1 MKERILQ
8 AARDAFRER
17 LSGDASVSDHTR
29 NAQHIA
35 TAWKKACV
43 ALDESRIS
51 HEVPITP
58 EIDQRLDILDRQ
70 EMCAYEFKVS
80 GKNAHS
86 EFYKNVV
93 KVILWNESKEKKI
106 KQLVFITDA
115 AHGRRFLDTPMP
127 RALIKFVEQHGLLVE
142 IQYLTAAP

>member
-8 AARDAFRER
+8 AARDAFAGR
-17 LSGDASVSDHTR
+17 LMGVATVSDHTR
-29 NAQHIA
+29 NAQQIA
-35 TAWKKACV
+35 TVWKKTCV
-43 ALDESRIS
+43 AFDESRIGY
-51 HEVPITP
+51 EVPISP

-93 KVILWNESKEKKI
+93 KVILFI
-106 KQLVFITDA
+106 KVVQCF
-115 AHGRRFLDTPMP
+115 
-127 RALIKFVEQHGLLVE
+127 
-142 IQYLTAAP
+142 